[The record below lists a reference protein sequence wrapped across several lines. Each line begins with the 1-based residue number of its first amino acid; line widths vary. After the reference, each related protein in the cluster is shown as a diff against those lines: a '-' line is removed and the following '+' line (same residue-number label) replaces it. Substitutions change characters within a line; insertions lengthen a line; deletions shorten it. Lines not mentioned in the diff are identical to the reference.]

1 MAFHCCRCVPSMN
14 GRRTSWYGN
23 WFCRNMSFRT
33 TAVGSRAMAARSCG
47 VAVINSGRKVS
58 YMPPGD
64 RKSGMP
70 AAQLTPAPV
79 NTTTFWHASLAR
91 YAATP
96 LTSREASRI
105 AATRAAPMTSSA
117 RMVVA
122 LPLSSALL
130 ACILLRSRNA
140 CKSDWSQAGRV
151 TERRIMNA
159 ARVRV
164 SLCLFFSAFL
174 PRAASDASVS
184 TDASASALHFCGACV
199 QLCLLR

>member
-1 MAFHCCRCVPSMN
+1 MALRCN
-14 GRRTSWYGN
+14 G
-23 WFCRNMSFRT
+23 
-33 TAVGSRAMAARSCG
+33 AEAACAG
-47 VAVINSGRKVS
+47 VAVMSSGRSVS

-122 LPLSSALL
+122 LLSSALL
-130 ACILLRSRNA
+130 RLVFCWLWSRNE
-140 CKSDWSQAGRV
+140 CKSDWSRAGRV

-159 ARVRV
+159 TRVRV
-164 SLCLFFSAFL
+164 SLCLLFSAFFAAVPL
-174 PRAASDASVS
+174 ILVCLIAASCECSPLC
-184 TDASASALHFCGACV
+184 TFTACK
-199 QLCLLR
+199 LCLKRWF

>member
-1 MAFHCCRCVPSMN
+1 
-14 GRRTSWYGN
+14 
-23 WFCRNMSFRT
+23 MS
-33 TAVGSRAMAARSCG
+33 
-47 VAVINSGRKVS
+47 SGRSVS

-117 RMVVA
+117 RIVVA
-122 LPLSSALL
+122 LPLSSVLALL
-130 ACILLRSRNA
+130 LRLVF
-140 CKSDWSQAGRV
+140 AGL
-151 TERRIMNA
+151 E
-159 ARVRV
+159 
-164 SLCLFFSAFL
+164 
-174 PRAASDASVS
+174 
-184 TDASASALHFCGACV
+184 
-199 QLCLLR
+199 